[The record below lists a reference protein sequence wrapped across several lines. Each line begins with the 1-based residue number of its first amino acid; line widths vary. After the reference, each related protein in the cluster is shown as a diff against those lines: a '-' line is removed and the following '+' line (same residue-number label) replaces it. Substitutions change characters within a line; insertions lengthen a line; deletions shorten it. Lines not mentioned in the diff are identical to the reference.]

1 MVNIARIRYISGG
14 GGGGQVHWHT
24 CYTSFFLLSVVAD
37 GKHEHMVSVL
47 NNRNCEW
54 YTHEVISKHKNCCIP
69 CRKKYSKL

>member
-14 GGGGQVHWHT
+14 GG
-24 CYTSFFLLSVVAD
+24 TSTLAYILHFLFLLSVVAD

-54 YTHEVISKHKNCCIP
+54 YTHEVISKHKNYCIP